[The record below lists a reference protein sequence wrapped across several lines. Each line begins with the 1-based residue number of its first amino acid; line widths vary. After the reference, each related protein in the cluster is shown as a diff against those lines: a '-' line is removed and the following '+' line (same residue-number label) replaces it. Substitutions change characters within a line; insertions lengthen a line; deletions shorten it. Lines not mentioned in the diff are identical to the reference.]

1 MKSFCVNAAGWLCQI
16 LGTLFLL
23 LDSIRVGARLPAE
36 GMTLGDSPA
45 LAKWHYQWASAAGF
59 TLLFFGFVLTG
70 IGLWMSR
77 PRAHAASDAAP
88 APPPLAAHAGSSGQ
102 PDEKQREL
110 AANYWLKRLDHTLT
124 HTQTSSRLIYLVDGA
139 VLALIYFSVHTLGA
153 SRQVIALMVA
163 PTVLL
168 IAMNVL
174 HARLV
179 IIQRDHYLGID
190 TRLRNLLQ
198 QPGVQW
204 RTRRYRFASTHGL
217 YCAMHLAVAIFLGIV
232 ALAMILYALG
242 CFRELKVIKT
252 ANPGSW
258 LWTG

>member
-1 MKSFCVNAAGWLCQI
+1 MNAAAWFCQI

-23 LDSIRVGARLPAE
+23 LDSIRVGRRLPAE
-36 GMTLGDSPA
+36 GVMLGDSPA
-45 LAKWHYQWASAAGF
+45 LTKWYYQWASAAGF
-59 TLLFFGFVLTG
+59 SLLFLGFVLAG

-77 PRAHAASDAAP
+77 SRAHAAPDAAP
-88 APPPLAAHAGSSGQ
+88 APAPAVANAGGGGQ

-110 AANYWLKRLDHTLT
+110 AAKYWLKRLDHTLT

-139 VLALIYFSVHTLGA
+139 VLALIYFSVQTLGA

-168 IAMNVL
+168 VVMNVL

-179 IIQRDHYLGID
+179 IIQREHYLGID

-198 QPGVQW
+198 QPEVQW
-204 RTRRYRFASTHGL
+204 RTPRHCFASTHGL
-217 YCAMHLAVAIFLGIV
+217 YCAMHLAVALFLGVV
-232 ALAMILYALG
+232 ALAMFLYALG
-242 CFRELKVIKT
+242 CFGELKVLKT
-252 ANPGSW
+252 ANGRWTDRGSD
-258 LWTG
+258 GRA